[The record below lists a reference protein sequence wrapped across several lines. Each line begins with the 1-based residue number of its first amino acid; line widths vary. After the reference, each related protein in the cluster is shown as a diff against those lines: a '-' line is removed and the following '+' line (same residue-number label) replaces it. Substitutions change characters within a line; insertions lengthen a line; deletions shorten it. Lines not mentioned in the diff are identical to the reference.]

1 MPPFLLLVHNCNMLT
16 YQNHIAIIGAGISG
30 ITLGCILKKAKIPV
44 VIFEKSNHTSE
55 YGAGISISPNGIKI
69 LKQLKVY
76 DEIISL
82 SSNPKKADFYSM
94 NRKINT
100 FDIDV
105 VTTSRNVLYK
115 SLYEKYVS
123 LGGEILFDHEL
134 CDIDFDKLEISFLGE
149 KIYQVKHVASCD
161 GIKSICRKK
170 IEHKQEPTYSGY
182 SVWRAIVDKTQKNTK
197 TFLGPNHHV
206 VTYPISDSK
215 ISFVAAIK
223 TQKKYKESWRSSG
236 TYDELK
242 NDLILANKNSY
253 SFINKDTNLFKW
265 GVFIR
270 PHLKNISYKN
280 LTLLGD
286 AAHPIVP
293 FIGQGGCLALEDAY
307 AFGNLLIKYDADIKK
322 AQRAY
327 ENIRIKR
334 IKAVTNL
341 SLRQGYLNHIS
352 NPFVI
357 FLRNCVMRYLPSLAM
372 KSIRK
377 KVWNYDLESE
387 IRDYRY

>member
-1 MPPFLLLVHNCNMLT
+1 MHNNVVDN
-16 YQNHIAIIGAGISG
+16 YSNHIAIIGAGISG
-30 ITLGCILKKAKIPV
+30 LALGCILKKANIPA
-44 VIFEKSNHTSE
+44 VIFEKSKDISD
-55 YGAGISISPNGIKI
+55 YGAGISISPNGIRV
-69 LKQLKVY
+69 LKNLGLY
-76 DEIISL
+76 DEVASA
-82 SSNPKKADFYSM
+82 SSNPKQADFYSG
-94 NRKINT
+94 NKKINS
-100 FDIDV
+100 FKIDV
-105 VTTSRNVLYK
+105 LTTSRQILYK
-115 SLYEKYVS
+115 SLYEKYIS
-123 LGGEILFDHEL
+123 MNGEILFGHEL
-134 CDIDFDKLEISFLGE
+134 YSTNFEKLELHFLDD
-149 KIYQVKHVASCD
+149 KTYQVRHIAACD

-170 IEHKQEPTYSGY
+170 VEYQMDPEYSGY
-182 SVWRAIVDKTQKNTK
+182 SVWRAIVEKKQKNTK

-236 TYDELK
+236 TYNELK
-242 NDLILANKNSY
+242 NDLILANKDSY
-253 SFINKDTNLFKW
+253 SFINESTNLFKW

-307 AFGNLLIKYDADIKK
+307 AFGNLLIKYHADIKK
-322 AQRAY
+322 AQKAY

-377 KVWNYDLESE
+377 KVWNYDLDSE